1 MIPGFKVDMSSIV
14 AGISVQSRM
23 FARGIVPTLNIPSI
37 ADYLGPAPRPPRCIS
52 QDGTRTDWNCSV
64 RHEN

>member
-1 MIPGFKVDMSSIV
+1 MIPGFKVDMSSIF

-37 ADYLGPAPRPPRCIS
+37 ADYLGPPRCIS
-52 QDGTRTDWNCSV
+52 QDGPRTDWNCSV
-64 RHEN
+64 RHEH